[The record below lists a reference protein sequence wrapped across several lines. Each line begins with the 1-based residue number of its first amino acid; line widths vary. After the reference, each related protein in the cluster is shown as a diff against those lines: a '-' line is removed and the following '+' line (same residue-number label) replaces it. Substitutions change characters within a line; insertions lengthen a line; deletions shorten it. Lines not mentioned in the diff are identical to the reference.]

1 MTGVGSIIKRRRIEL
16 GLTQQEVAEQVGI
29 SRQYVAEIE
38 AGRRKPTLATLE
50 RLFLVL
56 GLSLQVK
63 TQSDGGNA

>member
-1 MTGVGSIIKRRRIEL
+1 MTGVGNIIKRRRMEL
-16 GLTQQEVAEQVGI
+16 GLTQQDVADRAGI

-56 GLSLQVK
+56 GLSLQVE
-63 TQSDGGNA
+63 TQEAPHA